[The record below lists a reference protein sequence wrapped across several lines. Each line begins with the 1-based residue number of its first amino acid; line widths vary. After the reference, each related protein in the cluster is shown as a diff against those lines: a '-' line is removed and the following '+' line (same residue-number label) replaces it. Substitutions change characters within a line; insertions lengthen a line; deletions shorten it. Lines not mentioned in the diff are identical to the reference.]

1 MQELV
6 LRLGVLLLTCV
17 VVWLLVQLS
26 RRFIEAQRQKAL
38 AAAPLRARSVPYND
52 NNAVNGQAN
61 SVVSEQ
67 SPEIAPYTIRILA
80 FSSADCHQCH
90 SLQAPALQRVVAAR
104 GDTVTVVDVDAT
116 TERDLVQAY
125 HVMTVPSTVILD
137 AAGQAQAVNYGF
149 AHTQRLLT
157 QIDQV
162 LAQRA

>member
-1 MQELV
+1 
-6 LRLGVLLLTCV
+6 
-17 VVWLLVQLS
+17 
-26 RRFIEAQRQKAL
+26 
-38 AAAPLRARSVPYND
+38 
-52 NNAVNGQAN
+52 
-61 SVVSEQ
+61 
-67 SPEIAPYTIRILA
+67 
-80 FSSADCHQCH
+80 
-90 SLQAPALQRVVAAR
+90 
-104 GDTVTVVDVDAT
+104 VVDVDAT